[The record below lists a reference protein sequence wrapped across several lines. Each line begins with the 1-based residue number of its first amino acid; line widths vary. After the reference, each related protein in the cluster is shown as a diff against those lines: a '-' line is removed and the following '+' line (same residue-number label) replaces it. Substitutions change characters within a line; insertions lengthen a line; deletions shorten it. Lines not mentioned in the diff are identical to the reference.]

1 MVKDG
6 SALARATSIGPTAAT
21 GLEVSSDTAGG
32 ILATASRGAAAIT
45 IFYRLY
51 GER

>member
-6 SALARATSIGPTAAT
+6 SALARATSIGQSAAT
-21 GLEVSSDTAGG
+21 GLEVSADLAGG
-32 ILATASRGAAAIT
+32 NPRYGITRRGGIT

>member
-1 MVKDG
+1 M
-6 SALARATSIGPTAAT
+6 
-21 GLEVSSDTAGG
+21 AGELRVE